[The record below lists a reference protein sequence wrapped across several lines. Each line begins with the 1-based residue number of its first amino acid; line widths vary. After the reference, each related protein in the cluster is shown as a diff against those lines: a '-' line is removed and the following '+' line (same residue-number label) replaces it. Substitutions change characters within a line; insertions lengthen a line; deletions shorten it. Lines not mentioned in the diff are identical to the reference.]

1 MVEDVGTSCATI
13 NDTPETS
20 FTPLRHGMD
29 ALYDSA
35 GNKPTA
41 IH

>member
-1 MVEDVGTSCATI
+1 MIEDVGTSRATI

-20 FTPLRHGMD
+20 FTPRHGRD
-29 ALYDSA
+29 ALWDSA

-41 IH
+41 IF

>member
-13 NDTPETS
+13 NDTPVTS
-20 FTPLRHGMD
+20 FIPRHGMD
-29 ALYDSA
+29 ALWDST
-35 GNKPTA
+35 GNRPTA